1 MRFTPFSVIH
11 DRTILSTAMLCD
23 RNLWRALPASV
34 APGLSAPAG
43 LGVPAHVILAACQ
56 AAAASGKLR
65 HADVVELN
73 PAFDVDSRTARTAAR
88 LIHTILSEAARTR

>member
-1 MRFTPFSVIH
+1 MIAQYYRLQCCAIATFGGCSRP
-11 DRTILSTAMLCD
+11 R
-23 RNLWRALPASV
+23 WLPASV

>member
-1 MRFTPFSVIH
+1 MRSEPSEG
-11 DRTILSTAMLCD
+11 
-23 RNLWRALPASV
+23 
-34 APGLSAPAG
+34 APGLGGSRSQCPGRARRA
-43 LGVPAHVILAACQ
+43 AHVILAACQ

-73 PAFDVDSRTARTAAR
+73 PAFDVDSRTARTTAR

>member
-1 MRFTPFSVIH
+1 MF
-11 DRTILSTAMLCD
+11 CD
-23 RNLWRALPASV
+23 RNLRRALPASV
-34 APGLSAPAG
+34 APGVSAPAG